1 MPELLILKDDELLS
15 RIPLQPSTRIGRG
28 SDNEI
33 RIPDKKV
40 SRSQCA
46 IEFLDGEW
54 YVADRSGRG
63 TRVGHRTVSE
73 HGALLKEGDEL
84 RLGDYVGV
92 FDAAHSALTSTAPE
106 ITLVDART
114 GRTKLK
120 LQPRGIRR
128 ASLRFRTEEGE
139 RVVALRNE
147 EGFRVLV
154 GTQPR
159 NAGVLIELSDP
170 SVSGE
175 HLEVVY
181 RSGRWEVRDRE
192 STNGTWVDG
201 VRVLEA
207 VLDRRCALQAGETTL
222 TFEPELSGEE
232 GATNEALPGLITR
245 DPEMARIATYVRRV
259 ALEKAPVTIHGES
272 GTGKEVIARALHL
285 LSPRA
290 SGPFVAL
297 NCGALP
303 RETLESEL
311 FGHERGAYTGAD
323 RARAG
328 AFEEADKGT
337 LFLDEIGDLPLDAQ
351 VKLLRTLERGEVR
364 RMGASRIQTV
374 DVRVVSASHKNLN
387 EMVSEGTFREDLFYR
402 LCVVPIELPPLRL
415 RVKDIMPLAEHFSRQ
430 FSPGGDV
437 GFSDGARARLEAH
450 AWPGNAREVRNV
462 VQLAMVQ
469 RRGPVITEED
479 IVLQSPIRRTPR
491 DVLCLTGLTIDQI
504 EREAYRM
511 ALERHGQD
519 KKAAM
524 EELGVARSTFFRK
537 IEDFG
542 LVVKK
547 S

>member
-15 RIPLQPSTRIGRG
+15 RIPLQPVTLVGRG
-28 SDNEI
+28 SDNDI

-46 IEFLDGEW
+46 IEFLDGAW
-54 YVADRSGRG
+54 FVTDRSGRG
-63 TRVGHRTVSE
+63 TRVGPRTVTES
-73 HGALLKEGDEL
+73 GALLKEGDEL
-84 RLGDYVGV
+84 MLGDYVGV
-92 FDAAHSALTSTAPE
+92 FDAAQNPLTSTAPE
-106 ITLVDART
+106 ITLIDART
-114 GRTKLK
+114 GKTQLR

-128 ASLRFRTEEGE
+128 ASLRFRTDDGE

-147 EGFRVLV
+147 DGFRVLV
-154 GTQPR
+154 GTRPR
-159 NAGVLIELSDP
+159 NAGVLIELTDP

-175 HLEVVY
+175 HLEVV
-181 RSGRWEVRDRE
+181 RRNGRWEVRDRN

-222 TFEPELSGEE
+222 HFEPELSGDE
-232 GATNEALPGLITR
+232 GATDEVLPGLITR
-245 DPEMARIATYVRRV
+245 DPEMARVAAFVRRV
-259 ALEKAPVTIHGES
+259 AANKAPVNIHGES

-290 SGPFVAL
+290 AGPFVAL

-311 FGHERGAYTGAD
+311 FGHERGAFTGAD

-351 VKLLRTLERGEVR
+351 VKLLRTLERGEIR
-364 RMGASRIQTV
+364 RMGASKIQTV
-374 DVRVVSASHKNLN
+374 DVRVVSASHKNLLA
-387 EMVSEGTFREDLFYR
+387 MVEEGTFREDLYYR
-402 LCVVPIELPPLRL
+402 LCVVPVELPPLRH
-415 RVKDIMPLAEHFSRQ
+415 RVRDILPLAEHFARQ
-430 FSPGGDV
+430 FSASGAV
-437 GFSDGARARLEAH
+437 SFSDGARARLEAY

-469 RRGPVITEED
+469 RRGAVITEED
-479 IVLQSPIRRTPR
+479 IVLRAPARRAPR
-491 DVLCLTGLTIDQI
+491 DMLCLTGLTISQI
-504 EREAYRM
+504 EGEAYRM
-511 ALERHGQD
+511 ALERHGPD

-524 EELGVARSTFFRK
+524 AELGVARSTFFRK
-537 IEDFG
+537 LEEFG
-542 LVVKK
+542 LSAKK
-547 S
+547 A